1 MDKAQNQK
9 NKHLTAKYLYGI
21 HLNDLSFETLN
32 DYNNNLLLNFHKIIL
47 TSNFVTPG
55 GSDFTNV
62 DCIFI
67 YYDPY
72 DDNTPEQ
79 FKYPYNNIE
88 ISNNPS
94 IDTLSRAI
102 ELLPN
107 APTSVTNSTFI
118 LP

>member
-1 MDKAQNQK
+1 M
-9 NKHLTAKYLYGI
+9 TR
-21 HLNDLSFETLN
+21 
-32 DYNNNLLLNFHKIIL
+32 
-47 TSNFVTPG
+47 
-55 GSDFTNV
+55 
-62 DCIFI
+62 
-67 YYDPY
+67 

-118 LP
+118 PARNGSNLSRKEYRV